1 MLEKRSCWLRD
12 GRGLHSVCQGHD
24 RNQNYQRMGQV
35 QVRTHAVGALAVL
48 LLLGSGLSRADAS
61 SIAGERRQPTTSSE
75 EKDEIARSFK
85 SRAWEEYVRR
95 GGRAPMGGA
104 SAEITIKDG
113 KVEVFVQVARSAAG
127 AHFTVV
133 FDEKTGKVLEYVPG
147 L

>member
-1 MLEKRSCWLRD
+1 
-12 GRGLHSVCQGHD
+12 
-24 RNQNYQRMGQV
+24 
-35 QVRTHAVGALAVL
+35 
-48 LLLGSGLSRADAS
+48 
-61 SIAGERRQPTTSSE
+61 
-75 EKDEIARSFK
+75 
-85 SRAWEEYVRR
+85 
-95 GGRAPMGGA
+95 MGGA